1 MKKTVL
7 LSGFLAIS
15 FIFFG
20 CPQVTMLG
28 QIDKET
34 KLEEAVIKGLVGSV
48 VYFKDNLYACDGN
61 IYVKNADAV
70 RGWSKVDASLG
81 HIVKLAADTDNIY
94 ALTREKNLYTMTS
107 GNSWVKVNLTGG
119 EEIITI
125 FDTGSAFN
133 ADSAPGTNST
143 AYIEIKNGE
152 TVSYKQLNGTSTPT
166 LPMAST
172 YDVSYKQLNGT
183 STPTPSDTPK
193 SSIVSGDYYAIN
205 EGTKE
210 KPQWVIKGAGDT
222 TLTSGNGTIHSIALS
237 PDKST
242 LYVATNAGVKSYNVA
257 DKTEK
262 TLPGPNAPSMVKSS
276 YNYFAV
282 FAYGD
287 AIYAAP
293 ALEGNVGSGVNGLFG
308 YYESRGNWNVE

>member
-48 VYFKDNLYACDGN
+48 VYFKDNLYACDGY

-81 HIVKLAADTDNIY
+81 HIVKLAADATNLYAMSVTTDN
-94 ALTREKNLYTMTS
+94 ANKTTKQLYRTTDGKKWDEVS
-107 GNSWVKVNLTGG
+107 ITLASG
-119 EEIITI
+119 EEISTI

-133 ADSAPGTNST
+133 ADSDSGTNST

-152 TVSYKQLNGTSTPT
+152 TVSYKQLNGNGIQDPS
-166 LPMAST
+166 
-172 YDVSYKQLNGT
+172 VS
-183 STPTPSDTPK
+183 PK

-222 TLTSGNGTIHSIALS
+222 TLIPAVNGTIHSIALS

-262 TLPGPNAPSMVKSS
+262 TLPGSNAPSMVKSS

>member
-48 VYFKDNLYACDGN
+48 VYFQNNLYACDGN
-61 IYVKNADAV
+61 IYVKKADAV
-70 RGWSKVDASLG
+70 RGWSKATAHLG
-81 HIVKLAADTDNIY
+81 HIVKLAADGT
-94 ALTREKNLYTMTS
+94 NLYAISVTIDNANKTTKKLYTTTDGKKWDEVS
-107 GNSWVKVNLTGG
+107 ITLASE
-119 EEIITI
+119 EEINTI

-133 ADSAPGTNST
+133 ADSASGTNST

-152 TVSYKQLNGTSTPT
+152 TVSYKQLNGRSTH
-166 LPMAST
+166 
-172 YDVSYKQLNGT
+172 
-183 STPTPSDTPK
+183 TPSETPK

>member
-34 KLEEAVIKGLVGSV
+34 KLEEAVIKGSVRSV
-48 VYFKDNLYACDGN
+48 VYFQNNLYACDGN
-61 IYVKNADAV
+61 IYVKKADAV
-70 RGWSKVDASLG
+70 RGWSKAAAPSG

-94 ALTREKNLYTMTS
+94 ALIRENNLYNLYTMTN
-107 GNSWVKVNLTGG
+107 GNSWNKVKLTGD
-119 EEIITI
+119 EKIITI

-133 ADSAPGTNST
+133 ADSASGTNST

-152 TVSYKQLNGTSTPT
+152 TVSYKQLNGS
-166 LPMAST
+166 
-172 YDVSYKQLNGT
+172 
-183 STPTPSDTPK
+183 STPTPSETPK
-193 SSIVSGDYYAIN
+193 SSIVSGGYYAIK
-205 EGTKE
+205 EGTKD

-237 PDKST
+237 SDKST

-282 FAYGD
+282 FAYRD

-293 ALEGNVGSGVNGLFG
+293 ALEGNVGSSVNGLFG

>member
-34 KLEEAVIKGLVGSV
+34 KLEEAVIKGSVRSV
-48 VYFKDNLYACDGN
+48 VYFQNNLYACDGN

-70 RGWSKVDASLG
+70 RGWSKVDALSG
-81 HIVKLAADTDNIY
+81 HIIKLAADATNLYAMSVTTDN
-94 ALTREKNLYTMTS
+94 ANKTTKQLHTTTDGKTWKLVTLAS
-107 GNSWVKVNLTGG
+107 G
-119 EEIITI
+119 EEISTI
-125 FDTGSAFN
+125 FDTGSAQ
-133 ADSAPGTNST
+133 STCT
-143 AYIEIKNGE
+143 AYVQIKNGE
-152 TVSYKQLNGTSTPT
+152 TVSYKQLNGSSTH
-166 LPMAST
+166 
-172 YDVSYKQLNGT
+172 
-183 STPTPSDTPK
+183 TPSKTPK
-193 SSIVSGDYYAIN
+193 SSIVSGDYYAIK
-205 EGTKE
+205 EGTKD

-222 TLTSGNGTIHSIALS
+222 TLTSGKGTIHSIALS
-237 PDKST
+237 SDKST
-242 LYVATNAGVKSYNVA
+242 LYVATNAGVKSYTVA

-282 FAYGD
+282 FAYED

-308 YYESRGNWNVE
+308 YYESRGHWNVE

>member
-48 VYFKDNLYACDGN
+48 VYFQNNLYACDGN
-61 IYVKNADAV
+61 IYVKNADTV
-70 RGWSKVDASLG
+70 RGWSKATAPSG
-81 HIVKLAADTDNIY
+81 HIVKLAADGT
-94 ALTREKNLYTMTS
+94 NLYAMSVTIDNANKTTKQLHTTTDGKTWS
-107 GNSWVKVNLTGG
+107 QILVTLSDSD
-119 EEIITI
+119 TI

-133 ADSAPGTNST
+133 ADSASGTNST

-152 TVSYKQLNGTSTPT
+152 TVSYKQLNGNGIQEPS
-166 LPMAST
+166 
-172 YDVSYKQLNGT
+172 VS
-183 STPTPSDTPK
+183 PK

-222 TLTSGNGTIHSIALS
+222 TLIPVNGTIHSIALS
-237 PDKST
+237 PDEKT
-242 LYVATNAGVKSYNVA
+242 LYVATSSGVKSYSTT
-257 DKTEK
+257 DGKEK
-262 TLPGPNAPSMVKSS
+262 PLPGPNATSLVKSS

-282 FAYGD
+282 FAYND
-287 AIYAAP
+287 AIYTAP
-293 ALEGNVGSGVNGLFG
+293 ALEGSGGSGVGGLFG
-308 YYESRGNWNVE
+308 YYVPRGNWNVE

>member
-15 FIFFG
+15 FILFG

-70 RGWSKVDASLG
+70 RGWSKVDAPSG
-81 HIVKLAADTDNIY
+81 HIVKLAADAT
-94 ALTREKNLYTMTS
+94 NLYAMSVTIDNANKTTKQLLHTTTD
-107 GNSWVKVNLTGG
+107 GKKWDKVSITLASG
-119 EEIITI
+119 EEISTI

-133 ADSAPGTNST
+133 ADSASGTNST

-152 TVSYKQLNGTSTPT
+152 TVSYKQLNGNGIREPS
-166 LPMAST
+166 
-172 YDVSYKQLNGT
+172 VS
-183 STPTPSDTPK
+183 PK
-193 SSIVSGDYYAIN
+193 TSIVSGDYYAIN

-237 PDKST
+237 PDEST
-242 LYVATNAGVKSYNVA
+242 LYVATNAGVKSYSTT
-257 DKTEK
+257 DGKEIP
-262 TLPGPNAPSMVKSS
+262 LPGPNAPSMVKSS

>member
-61 IYVKNADAV
+61 IYVKKADAV
-70 RGWSKVDASLG
+70 RGWSKADAPPG
-81 HIVKLAADTDNIY
+81 HIVKLAADGTNLYAMSVTTDN
-94 ALTREKNLYTMTS
+94 ANKTTKQLYTTTDGKKWDEVS
-107 GNSWVKVNLTGG
+107 ITLASE
-119 EEIITI
+119 EEINTI

-133 ADSAPGTNST
+133 ADSASGTNST

-152 TVSYKQLNGTSTPT
+152 TVSYKQLNGS
-166 LPMAST
+166 
-172 YDVSYKQLNGT
+172 
-183 STPTPSDTPK
+183 STPTPSETPK

>member
-15 FIFFG
+15 FILFG

-48 VYFKDNLYACDGN
+48 VYFKDNLYACDGY

-81 HIVKLAADTDNIY
+81 HIVKLAADAT
-94 ALTREKNLYTMTS
+94 NLYAMSVTIDNANKTTKQLHTTTD
-107 GNSWVKVNLTGG
+107 GKKWDKVSITLASG
-119 EEIITI
+119 EEISTI
-125 FDTGSAFN
+125 FDTGSAQ
-133 ADSAPGTNST
+133 STCT
-143 AYIEIKNGE
+143 AYVQIKNGE
-152 TVSYKQLNGTSTPT
+152 TVSYKQLNGSSTPT
-166 LPMAST
+166 QS
-172 YDVSYKQLNGT
+172 K
-183 STPTPSDTPK
+183 TPK
-193 SSIVSGDYYAIN
+193 SSIVSGEYYA
-205 EGTKE
+205 KE
-210 KPQWVIKGAGDT
+210 NSIYKQGEDT
-222 TLTSGNGTIHSIALS
+222 SSFISVNKTIHSIALS
-237 PDKST
+237 PDEST
-242 LYVATNAGVKSYNVA
+242 LYVATNAGVKSYSTT
-257 DKTEK
+257 DGKEIP
-262 TLPGPNAPSMVKSS
+262 LPGPNAPSMVKSS

>member
-15 FIFFG
+15 FILFG

-61 IYVKNADAV
+61 IYVKNANAV
-70 RGWSKVDASLG
+70 RGWSKVSKVDAPSG
-81 HIVKLAADTDNIY
+81 HIVKLAADAT
-94 ALTREKNLYTMTS
+94 NLYAMSVTIDKANKTTKQLHTTTDGKTWKPVTLAS
-107 GNSWVKVNLTGG
+107 G
-119 EEIITI
+119 EEINTI

-133 ADSAPGTNST
+133 ADSASGTNST

-152 TVSYKQLNGTSTPT
+152 TVSYKQLHGTSAPT
-166 LPMAST
+166 L
-172 YDVSYKQLNGT
+172 
-183 STPTPSDTPK
+183 SDTPK

-222 TLTSGNGTIHSIALS
+222 TLIPVVNGTIHSIALN
-237 PDKST
+237 PDEST
-242 LYVATNAGVKSYNVA
+242 LYVATNAGVKSYSTT
-257 DKTEK
+257 DGKEIP
-262 TLPGPNAPSMVKSS
+262 LPGPNAPSMVKSS

>member
-48 VYFKDNLYACDGN
+48 VYFQNNLYACDGN

-70 RGWSKVDASLG
+70 RGWSKATAPSG
-81 HIVKLAADTDNIY
+81 HIVKLAADATNLYAMSVTTDN
-94 ALTREKNLYTMTS
+94 ANKTTKQLHTTTDGKTWKLVTLAS
-107 GNSWVKVNLTGG
+107 G
-119 EEIITI
+119 EEISTI
-125 FDTGSAFN
+125 FDTGSAQ
-133 ADSAPGTNST
+133 STYT

-152 TVSYKQLNGTSTPT
+152 TVSYKQLNGSSTSTPSKT
-166 LPMAST
+166 L
-172 YDVSYKQLNGT
+172 
-183 STPTPSDTPK
+183 K
-193 SSIVSGDYYAIN
+193 SSIVSGEYYAIN

-222 TLTSGNGTIHSIALS
+222 TLIPAVNGTIHSIALS
-237 PDKST
+237 PDANT

>member
-70 RGWSKVDASLG
+70 RGWSKVDAPSG
-81 HIVKLAADTDNIY
+81 HIVKLAADGTNLYAMSVTTDN
-94 ALTREKNLYTMTS
+94 ANKTTKQLHTTTDGKK
-107 GNSWVKVNLTGG
+107 WDKVSITLASG
-119 EEIITI
+119 EEISTI

-133 ADSAPGTNST
+133 ADSASGTNST

-152 TVSYKQLNGTSTPT
+152 TVSYKQLHGTSTPT
-166 LPMAST
+166 
-172 YDVSYKQLNGT
+172 
-183 STPTPSDTPK
+183 TPTPSDTPK
-193 SSIVSGDYYAIN
+193 TPIVSGDYYAIN

-222 TLTSGNGTIHSIALS
+222 TLIPVNGTIHSIALS
-237 PDKST
+237 PDEST
-242 LYVATNAGVKSYNVA
+242 LYVATNAGVKSYSTT
-257 DKTEK
+257 DGKEIP
-262 TLPGPNAPSMVKSS
+262 LPGPNAPSMVKSS

>member
-34 KLEEAVIKGLVGSV
+34 KLEEAVIKGSVRSV
-48 VYFKDNLYACDGN
+48 VYFQNNLYACDGN

-70 RGWSKVDASLG
+70 RGWSKAAAPSG

-94 ALTREKNLYTMTS
+94 ALTRENNLYNLYTMTN
-107 GNSWVKVNLTGG
+107 GNSWNKVELTGD
-119 EEIITI
+119 EKIITI

-133 ADSAPGTNST
+133 ADSDSGTNST

-152 TVSYKQLNGTSTPT
+152 TVSYKQLNGSSTH
-166 LPMAST
+166 
-172 YDVSYKQLNGT
+172 
-183 STPTPSDTPK
+183 TPSKTPK
-193 SSIVSGDYYAIN
+193 SSIVSGDYYAIK
-205 EGTKE
+205 EGTKD

-222 TLTSGNGTIHSIALS
+222 TLTSGKGTIHSIALS
-237 PDKST
+237 SDKST

-262 TLPGPNAPSMVKSS
+262 TIPGPNAPSMVKSS

>member
-15 FIFFG
+15 FILFG

-70 RGWSKVDASLG
+70 RGWSKVDAPSG

-94 ALTREKNLYTMTS
+94 ALTRENNLYNLYTMTN
-107 GNSWVKVNLTGG
+107 GNSWNKVELTGD
-119 EEIITI
+119 EKIITI

-133 ADSAPGTNST
+133 ADSASGTNST

-152 TVSYKQLNGTSTPT
+152 TVSYKQLNGSSTH
-166 LPMAST
+166 
-172 YDVSYKQLNGT
+172 
-183 STPTPSDTPK
+183 TPSKTPK
-193 SSIVSGDYYAIN
+193 SSIVSGDYYAIK
-205 EGTKE
+205 EGTKD

-222 TLTSGNGTIHSIALS
+222 TLTSGKGTIHSIALS
-237 PDKST
+237 SDKST
-242 LYVATNAGVKSYNVA
+242 LYVATNAGVKSYSTTDGK
-257 DKTEK
+257 DKS
-262 TLPGPNAPSMVKSS
+262 LPGPNAPSTVKSS
-276 YNYFAV
+276 YNYFSV
-282 FAYGD
+282 FAYED

>member
-48 VYFKDNLYACDGN
+48 VYFQNNLYACDGN
-61 IYVKNADAV
+61 IYVKNADTV
-70 RGWSKVDASLG
+70 RGWSKATAPSG
-81 HIVKLAADTDNIY
+81 HIVKLAADAT
-94 ALTREKNLYTMTS
+94 NLYAMSVTIDKANKTTKQLHTTTDGKTWS
-107 GNSWVKVNLTGG
+107 QILVTLSDSD
-119 EEIITI
+119 TI

-133 ADSAPGTNST
+133 ADSASGTNST

-166 LPMAST
+166 
-172 YDVSYKQLNGT
+172 
-183 STPTPSDTPK
+183 PSDTPK
-193 SSIVSGDYYAIN
+193 SSIVSGGYYAIN

-222 TLTSGNGTIHSIALS
+222 TLIPVVNGTIHSIALS

>member
-48 VYFKDNLYACDGN
+48 VYFQNNLYACDGN
-61 IYVKNADAV
+61 IYVKKADAV
-70 RGWSKVDASLG
+70 RGWSKAAAPSG

-94 ALTREKNLYTMTS
+94 ALTRENNLYNLYTMTN
-107 GNSWVKVNLTGG
+107 GNSWNKVELTGD
-119 EEIITI
+119 EKIITI

-133 ADSAPGTNST
+133 ADSDSGTNST

-152 TVSYKQLNGTSTPT
+152 TVSYKQLNGSSTH
-166 LPMAST
+166 
-172 YDVSYKQLNGT
+172 
-183 STPTPSDTPK
+183 TPSKTPK
-193 SSIVSGDYYAIN
+193 SSIVSGDYYAIK
-205 EGTKE
+205 EGTKD

-222 TLTSGNGTIHSIALS
+222 TLTSGKGTIHSIALS
-237 PDKST
+237 SDKST
-242 LYVATNAGVKSYNVA
+242 LYVATNAGVKSYSTTDGK
-257 DKTEK
+257 DKS
-262 TLPGPNAPSMVKSS
+262 LPGPNAPSTVKSS
-276 YNYFAV
+276 YNYFSV
-282 FAYGD
+282 FAYED

>member
-15 FIFFG
+15 FILFG

-70 RGWSKVDASLG
+70 RGWSKVDALSG
-81 HIVKLAADTDNIY
+81 HIVKLAADAT
-94 ALTREKNLYTMTS
+94 NLYAMSVTIDNANKTTKQLLHTTTD
-107 GNSWVKVNLTGG
+107 GKKWDKVSITLASG
-119 EEIITI
+119 EEISTI

-133 ADSAPGTNST
+133 ADSASGTNST

-152 TVSYKQLNGTSTPT
+152 TVSYKQLNGNGIREPS
-166 LPMAST
+166 
-172 YDVSYKQLNGT
+172 VS
-183 STPTPSDTPK
+183 PK
-193 SSIVSGDYYAIN
+193 TSIVSGDYYAIN

-222 TLTSGNGTIHSIALS
+222 TLIPAVNGTIHSIALS

>member
-48 VYFKDNLYACDGN
+48 VYFQNNLYACDGN
-61 IYVKNADAV
+61 IYVKNADTV
-70 RGWSKVDASLG
+70 RGWSKATAPSG
-81 HIVKLAADTDNIY
+81 HIVKLAADGT
-94 ALTREKNLYTMTS
+94 NLYAMS
-107 GNSWVKVNLTGG
+107 VTGDTDKTTKKLYTTTDGKNWGEVSITLASG
-119 EEIITI
+119 EEINTI

-133 ADSAPGTNST
+133 ADSASGTNST

-152 TVSYKQLNGTSTPT
+152 TVSYKQLNGNGIQEPR
-166 LPMAST
+166 
-172 YDVSYKQLNGT
+172 VS
-183 STPTPSDTPK
+183 PK

-222 TLTSGNGTIHSIALS
+222 TLIPVVNGTIHSIALS
-237 PDKST
+237 PDEST